1 MRPAERQLRSIV
13 TKKDTRESSVSHLH
27 ITESQLRRII
37 REELLQEAAMT
48 PVDARNRSIR
58 FEMSR
63 SRDKVKITALK
74 EDEEDIE
81 VGYIAANLIPHE
93 SSRIWEIVHARAH
106 LRGLG
111 PLLYDLM
118 LDAVSPDPLTAD
130 RSTVSSD
137 AKGVWDYYL
146 NNRYDV
152 ESQQLDDL
160 YNTLTPTDEDNYS
173 QRSATRWS
181 GESWPESS
189 LSKAYRKR
197 GSRTPT
203 LDTLQGLGIIGV
215 IDKRSRP

>member
-1 MRPAERQLRSIV
+1 MR
-13 TKKDTRESSVSHLH
+13 
-27 ITESQLRRII
+27 ITSQQLRRII
-37 REELLQEAAMT
+37 REALLTEAAMT
-48 PVDARNRSIR
+48 PADARNRSIR

-81 VGYIAANLIPHE
+81 VGYIAAGLIPHE
-93 SSRIWEIVHARAH
+93 SSRVWGVVLSSAH

-152 ESQQLDDL
+152 EPQQLDDL

-181 GESWPESS
+181 GEGWPESA

-197 GSRTPT
+197 GDRTPT
-203 LDTLQGLGIIGV
+203 LDTLQGLGIIDV
-215 IDKRSRP
+215 IDSRSRS